1 MAKPVWCAILPS
13 SGWEEIRV
21 VVSPQTRSLCYLT
34 PAAAAFY
41 SQQDGSKSKDMVNK
55 CSQTNPK
62 IKFGTFLD
70 SLCVQVTTILFKQMN
85 ARVLVGLWSEC
96 KCIQ

>member
-13 SGWEEIRV
+13 SGWEVIRV
-21 VVSPQTRSLCYLT
+21 VVSPQTQNLT
-34 PAAAAFY
+34 PAAAAAFY

-55 CSQTNPK
+55 CSQTKPK
-62 IKFGTFLD
+62 IKFRTFLD